1 MNTDKVFIHGI
12 EYVPKVVT
20 APEPVKVGRW
30 KPEIGEEYWRITR
43 LGDISIDVRSSLV
56 PGFKEFKLGNIYQT
70 KEIATKARDKQM
82 LLLELQD
89 YADQKNAGKTKEESV
104 SHLFHNPMNM
114 GWRSI
119 RLYSN
124 AGMLGTIAFYEDTDL
139 YDAIEHFGKRLDL
152 LL

>member
-1 MNTDKVFIHGI
+1 MKDIVLINGI

-43 LGDISIDVRSSLV
+43 LGDISIDVRSFLV

-70 KEIATKARDKQM
+70 KEIATKARNKQM
-82 LLLELQD
+82 LLVELQD
-89 YADQKNAGKTKEESV
+89 YADEKNAGEELSK
-104 SHLFHNPMNM
+104 SCY
-114 GWRSI
+114 
-119 RLYSN
+119 RLVKQNDMWDWTCTSN
-124 AGMLGTIAFYEDTDL
+124 NNFGTVKFNNIKDVN
-139 YDAIEHFGKRLDL
+139 DAIGYFGLRLDL